1 MTTLPDHADETAGGG
16 GDAGGG
22 GAAGGGGDQSAG
34 TGESDLP
41 AGSSRKRRRLT
52 VTEARRLLAHLHLTP
67 LTVGIAVVTLLILVA
82 AVLHTTHVPAY
93 LVNHHV
99 GWWGFG
105 AAAVVAVGQYVG
117 YAVALA
123 SASATP
129 LPRLRTLELE
139 IAESLTAMATPES
152 MGSFALTIRYLM
164 KQGLNSADAAAVSGL
179 SGFVTTALA
188 LCILPVAAIFAAHSV
203 NVAQLQQDVPSSLWE
218 IVLGVIVVAV
228 AVSVAIKVPRLRHRA
243 AAWARGSASYMRI
256 LVGHPLRTLWIGAG
270 ELITIASQTA
280 CLALFVHAFSN
291 QWTSVAALVVITQLA
306 GAASNIVPVPGGL
319 GAPEAI
325 LAAGLA
331 SVGVPHQEV
340 LVIAICYRMAVYWL
354 PPIPGSLLLYNLYQ
368 LQLV

>member
-1 MTTLPDHADETAGGG
+1 MTTLPDHPEEIAG

-22 GAAGGGGDQSAG
+22 GDHPAG
-34 TGESDLP
+34 TGGSDLP
-41 AGSSRKRRRLT
+41 AGSSSKRRRPT
-52 VTEARRLLAHLHLTP
+52 GTEARRLLAHLHLTP
-67 LTVGIAVVTLLILVA
+67 LTVGIAFVTVLLLVGT
-82 AVLHTTHVPAY
+82 VLYTTHVPAY

-99 GWWGFG
+99 GWGDFG
-105 AAAVVAVGQYVG
+105 AAVVVAVGQYVG

-139 IAESLTAMATPES
+139 VAESLTAMATPES
-152 MGSFALTIRYLM
+152 VGSFALTVRYLM
-164 KQGLNSADAAAVSGL
+164 KQGLTSADAAAVSGL
-179 SGFVTTALA
+179 SSFVTTALA
-188 LCILPVAAIFAAHSV
+188 VCILPVAAIFAAHSV
-203 NVAQLQQDVPSSLWE
+203 DVAQLEQDVPSSLWE

-228 AVSVAIKVPRLRHRA
+228 AVTVAIKVPRLRHRA
-243 AAWARGSASYMRI
+243 AIWARGSVSYIRVLM
-256 LVGHPLRTLWIGAG
+256 GHPRRTVWIGAG
-270 ELITIASQTA
+270 ELITITGETA

-325 LAAGLA
+325 LVAGLA

-354 PPIPGSLLLYNLYQ
+354 PPIPGSLMLYNLYQ
-368 LQLV
+368 RQLV